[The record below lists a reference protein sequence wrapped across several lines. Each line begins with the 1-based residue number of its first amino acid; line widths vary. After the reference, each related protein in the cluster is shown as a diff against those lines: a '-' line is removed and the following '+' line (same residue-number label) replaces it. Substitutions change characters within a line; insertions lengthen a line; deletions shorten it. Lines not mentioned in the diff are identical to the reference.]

1 MKQLFVHILVTLILL
16 VPIGVFAGYQPVP
29 LGTQQTPSDPNS
41 EEFQSIKIEEKLGQ
55 KLSVNELKF
64 VDENGVE
71 QSLSSYF
78 REDGKPVVMV
88 MMYFACPSLCSLL
101 LNGVTETM
109 RKIEWNIGDQYRFLV
124 VSINPKETP
133 KLALEKKTNY
143 IKEYGRLGATTE
155 NGWHFLTGT
164 EPMIKKLAGELGFGY
179 RYLPETGEYAHSAG
193 FFVMTPDG
201 EISRLFYGVQF
212 EPQDLKLSLLEAS
225 RGALGSIADKV
236 LLFCYRYDPSS
247 KGYSLQAMRLVQAGG
262 ALMLLIFGIYLAVFW
277 TRQWRGSRSARK
289 NI

>member
-1 MKQLFVHILVTLILL
+1 MRSLFAHILVILVLLMPAATL
-16 VPIGVFAGYQPVP
+16 AGYKPAP
-29 LGTQQTPSDPNS
+29 LGTQQTPADPNS

-55 KLSVNELKF
+55 KLSINELIF
-64 VDENGVE
+64 NDENGVE

-88 MMYFACPSLCSLL
+88 MMYHACPSLCSLL
-101 LNGVTETM
+101 LNGVTEAM
-109 RKIEWNIGDQYRFLV
+109 RKIEWNLGDQYRLLA

-133 KLALEKKTNY
+133 QLALEKKANY
-143 IKEYGRLGATTE
+143 IKEYGRLGASTE

-164 EPMIKKLAGELGFGY
+164 EPMIKKLTGELGFGY
-179 RYLPETGEYAHSAG
+179 RYLPETEEYAHSAG
-193 FFVMTPDG
+193 FFVLTPDG

-212 EPQDLKLSLLEAS
+212 EPQDLKLSLMEAS

-262 ALMLLIFGIYLAVFW
+262 ALTFLVFGIYLAVFW